1 MKTTLEHTATTIS
14 NAIKNNNTVF
24 LNKGGV
30 ITECRGILY
39 NDTIIK
45 MVPLVSG
52 ESILLAPEDEVYF
65 ETT

>member
-24 LNKGGV
+24 LNKNGV